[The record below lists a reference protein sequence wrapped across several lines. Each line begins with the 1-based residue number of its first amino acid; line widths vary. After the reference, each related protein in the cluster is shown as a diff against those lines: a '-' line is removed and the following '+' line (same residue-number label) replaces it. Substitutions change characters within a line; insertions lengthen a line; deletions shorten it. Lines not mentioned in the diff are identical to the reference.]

1 MSKLKLTCILAAMCL
16 PGSTLVQS
24 QPMGP
29 MNRPAKQVIIMIPDG
44 MGLANVTATRIRLNG
59 PAGAP
64 LNLETLDRVGYMRT
78 YSEINTVTD
87 SSAAASAFACGE
99 KFVNNEV
106 CYHAD
111 GRPNNPSL
119 LELAK
124 SRGMATGLV
133 ATQTITH
140 ATPASFGSHVPARK
154 CENEIA
160 RQYAMESQPDVLLG
174 GGRVTFNT
182 ATPTSGCPS
191 PGDYITAA
199 LGQGYTYV
207 TTAAQM
213 GQAVSGGAGR
223 VLGLFADKNLTP
235 EYQRLPG
242 TTQPRLPDMT
252 AAALAV
258 LERKKAGF
266 FLMVEGSLIDSG
278 NHAES
283 LDYQFGEMRA
293 FDESVK
299 VVQDWINARPERK
312 EETLLI
318 VVPDHETGGFAIL
331 GSETPGA
338 GLGPFTSGWTF
349 TLVPSDPKDFEAHH
363 TGGDLVLWSQGP
375 HSDELARPIDNTWI
389 YEVAKR
395 ALRF

>member
-1 MSKLKLTCILAAMCL
+1 
-16 PGSTLVQS
+16 
-24 QPMGP
+24 
-29 MNRPAKQVIIMIPDG
+29 VIIMIPDG
-44 MGLANVTATRIRLNG
+44 MGLTNVTATRTRLNG

-78 YSEINTVTD
+78 HSETNTVTD

-111 GRPNNPSL
+111 GRPNNQSL

-140 ATPASFGSHVPARK
+140 ATPAAFASHLAARK

-160 RQYAMESQPDVLLG
+160 RQYVMETQPDVLLG
-174 GGRVTFNT
+174 GGRATFKT
-182 ATPTSGCPS
+182 ATLTSGCPS
-191 PGDYITAA
+191 PGDFIAAA

-207 TTAAQM
+207 TTSDEMWKAA
-213 GQAVSGGAGR
+213 SGSTGK
-223 VLGLFADKNLTP
+223 VLGLFADTYLTP
-235 EYQRLPG
+235 EYQRKKGGAQPG
-242 TTQPRLPDMT
+242 LPDMT
-252 AAALAV
+252 AVALAI
-258 LERKKAGF
+258 LERKQAGF
-266 FLMVEGSLIDSG
+266 FLMVEGSLIDSA
-278 NHAES
+278 NHAENP
-283 LDYQFGEMRA
+283 DYQFGEMLA

-299 VVQDWINARPERK
+299 VVLNWINASPERK

-318 VVPDHETGGFAIL
+318 VVPDHETGGFAML

-349 TLVPSDPKDFEAHH
+349 TLYPNDPKDFEAHH
-363 TGGDLVLWSQGP
+363 TAGDLVLWSQGP
-375 HSDELARPIDNTWI
+375 GSDELARPIDNTWV
-389 YEVAKR
+389 YGAVKR
-395 ALRF
+395 AMRQ